1 IGRDREVGG
10 RGQHAQMRQQL
21 LARGCAVPLAE
32 RKGEAGAGGRQ
43 GFVAERGKNA
53 CAARIPR
60 VGNDKRARAPVQ
72 RLESLAL
79 FRLTDCHRSLPW
91 GVLDDWLEP
100 RSASSPFLR
109 QNT

>member
-1 IGRDREVGG
+1 

-21 LARGCAVPLAE
+21 LARGCAVPLGE

-43 GFVAERGKNA
+43 GFVAEGGKNA
-53 CAARIPR
+53 RAARIPR
-60 VGNDKRARAPVQ
+60 VGNDKRARALVQ

-91 GVLDDWLEP
+91 GALDDSLELK
-100 RSASSPFLR
+100 SAASPSPR
-109 QNT
+109 QNTCFQVRF